1 MRPHAILFVFC
12 CWLPLS
18 TFAQPKPA
26 FIAGAVAD
34 EKGKPLV
41 FANVQIVDTYDGE
54 VSNEAGRFAIT
65 TRKTGEVKVRASLI
79 GYETAEQSTKLIPG
93 DTARVNFVLK
103 ETVVNLQDVVVTASA
118 FATGDEGKG
127 VTLRRLEVVT
137 TPGAAADIFLAIKT
151 FPGVA
156 MVDEGSGLFVRG
168 GDVSETVTL
177 LDQATVVHPYKYETP
192 TGGVFGTIN
201 PFLVSGTFFSSGGFS
216 ARYGNALSGILAMES
231 QNLPEGSAYTLNV
244 GLAAASLGAQMPLL
258 QNKLGVRF
266 SGNRSFTDAMF
277 RLNGRRDEF
286 TETPRGSDGNLSL
299 IYQYSPTGRLKI
311 FSFAANDRIGVHVEE
326 PSFAAVYRGEETN
339 QLHNLQWTDL
349 WRGWLMKTSL
359 SLNRYDTKRH
369 LGNLNFD
376 QRDDTYKWRTDV
388 ERELGKRARLAFGSE
403 IERVKNDF
411 RGTVPSNEDVLD
423 PNAGVDHLHE
433 NYSAQR
439 WGAYAEIEAQ
449 FSRRLTGGAGVRAD
463 HHDLAHETTVD
474 PRLSLR
480 YDFSK
485 RTNVRFAWGVYHQFP
500 EAYLFNPASGNSQ
513 LASQRAQ
520 HYIAGIEHQRD
531 QLMLRAE
538 AYHKPYAHLVIRDNE
553 RNYANR
559 GDGEASGF
567 DVFVKYGAFLQT
579 RFNGWLAYSFLH
591 SRRLLPRNTGD
602 GYLYERAP
610 SSFDITHNLTLVGK
624 IRLIQFL
631 SGGLTFRYAT
641 GRPVTPIIGAIRNE
655 QFGFY
660 EPIEGPV
667 NSERLPAFQRLDGSL
682 SYYLPY
688 GNGHSTTFY
697 FAVSNLLNRANVID
711 YNYSSD
717 YSARTPRTTNYRRFI
732 YFGVTTTL
740 AR

>member
-1 MRPHAILFVFC
+1 LA
-12 CWLPLS
+12 

-26 FIAGAVAD
+26 FLAGKVVD
-34 EKGKPLV
+34 EKGKSLA
-41 FANVQIVDTYDGE
+41 FANVQVVDTYDGE
-54 VSNEAGRFAIT
+54 VSNEAGRFVIT
-65 TRKTGEVKVRASLI
+65 TRKTGEMKVRASLI
-79 GYETAEQSTKLIPG
+79 GYETSEQAARLISG
-93 DTARVNFVLK
+93 DTARVKFVLN
-103 ETVVNLQDVVVTASA
+103 ETLVNLQDVVVTASA

-192 TGGVFGTIN
+192 TGGVFGTIS
-201 PFLVSGTFFSSGGFS
+201 PFLVSGTLFSSGGFS
-216 ARYGNALSGILAMES
+216 ARYGNALSGVLAMES

-244 GLAAASLGAQMPLL
+244 GLAAASLGVQAPLL

-299 IYQYSPTGRLKI
+299 IYQYSPTGRLKV
-311 FSFAANDRIGVHVEE
+311 FSFAANDRIGVHVDE

-359 SLNRYDTKRH
+359 SLNRYDTKRN
-369 LGNLNFD
+369 LGNLNFE

-388 ERELGKRARLAFGSE
+388 ERELGKRARFAWGSE
-403 IERVKNDF
+403 IERVKSQF
-411 RGTVPSNEDVLD
+411 FGTVPMNRDVLD
-423 PNAGVDHLHE
+423 PNAEVYRLKE

-439 WGAYAEIEAQ
+439 SGAYAEIEAQ

-463 HHDLAHETTVD
+463 HHNLANETTVD

-500 EAYLFNPASGNSQ
+500 EAYLFNPASGDSR

-559 GDGEASGF
+559 GDGEASGV

-579 RFNGWLAYSFLH
+579 RFNGWMAYSFLH
-591 SRRLLPRNTGD
+591 SRRLLPRNAGD

-641 GRPVTPIIGAIRNE
+641 GRPLTPIIGAIRNDE
-655 QFGFY
+655 FGFY

-667 NSERLPAFQRLDGSL
+667 NSERLPTFQRLDGSL

-688 GNGHSTTFY
+688 GNGHSATFY
-697 FAVSNLLNRANVID
+697 LAVSNLLNRANVID
-711 YNYSSD
+711 YNYSQD